1 MNEEPV
7 GPGPLTLEIIPDRA
21 YYLQGQ
27 EIHFSIY
34 VSNTHD
40 WRVPKPTTIIYD
52 IVNFSSQTVMIDYVN
67 PHPCFEP
74 HSRNLFVT
82 YKWDQKTEDLS
93 NQNLV
98 PPGNYTFTVSFE
110 GPVNY
115 DSLAAYSFEIRP
127 NL

>member
-1 MNEEPV
+1 VGVRPKRIRLYALVLVCVIFLPVLGFEVYALMNEEPV

-52 IVNFSSQTVMIDYVN
+52 IVNFSSQTVMIDYIS

-74 HSRNLFVT
+74 HSLHTSGIKR
-82 YKWDQKTEDLS
+82 
-93 NQNLV
+93 
-98 PPGNYTFTVSFE
+98 P
-110 GPVNY
+110 
-115 DSLAAYSFEIRP
+115 EI
-127 NL
+127 